1 VPGFGA
7 TSIMFKTNETVEASD
22 NSIKAQGIE
31 VIIEKDDDNQWRVV
45 QERIIPD
52 DELKH
57 D

>member
-1 VPGFGA
+1 MPGFGA